1 MKIIS
6 HRGGAK
12 LAPENSIEAIK
23 VSRSLGVDAAEIDI
37 RVTKDGQLVVF
48 HDKSL
53 KRLAGINK
61 AIKNLTVNEI
71 KQINLK
77 SGAKIPTLE
86 ELLNAAGDLPL
97 IIEGKGTDWAN
108 KLAISLQNYQHK
120 KSLRVISFNEVELGK
135 FKELQANINCYHV
148 GFFNGFKSIK
158 IAMRYG
164 YQGIDVHYLA
174 FNPFVHS
181 SAKKNNLN
189 VILYT
194 PNSTFIV
201 KLINYF
207 YPDIEITTDSPDKL
221 LKLVKPIED

>member
-108 KLAISLQNYQHK
+108 KLAISLQ
-120 KSLRVISFNEVELGK
+120 
-135 FKELQANINCYHV
+135 
-148 GFFNGFKSIK
+148 
-158 IAMRYG
+158 
-164 YQGIDVHYLA
+164 
-174 FNPFVHS
+174 
-181 SAKKNNLN
+181 
-189 VILYT
+189 
-194 PNSTFIV
+194 
-201 KLINYF
+201 
-207 YPDIEITTDSPDKL
+207 
-221 LKLVKPIED
+221 